1 MEQKKL
7 QPEYKLHRRLQKQM
21 GEAIKDFSL
30 IAPGDHILI
39 GLSGGKDSLALLDLL
54 GERMTRAGGRFKVDA
69 LHVRMQNIHY

>member
-30 IAPGDHILI
+30 IAPGDQC
-39 GLSGGKDSLALLDLL
+39 
-54 GERMTRAGGRFKVDA
+54 GRIR
-69 LHVRMQNIHY
+69 L